1 MEGGRGGET
10 GEKTSPV
17 HVCKAQV
24 HSMFC
29 SVGDAV
35 KMDDPE
41 PLGILHSLYSMTFT
55 SGLRDCVMGRRAIA
69 HVLGLANNLNA
80 LLPFIQ
86 PSGNAALAL
95 QGSRYPQLG
104 GGWGG
109 GSNLVFYVL
118 SASTVRAI
126 WGWRGQGFLVT
137 CQEQSSMG
145 RLAHDPMA
153 RLCDLK

>member
-1 MEGGRGGET
+1 MVGGGGET
-10 GEKTSPV
+10 GEKTSPI
-17 HVCKAQV
+17 HVSKVQV

-29 SVGDAV
+29 SVGDAA

-95 QGSRYPQLG
+95 QGSRYPQRG
-104 GGWGG
+104 GGVVTWCFMSCQPVQLGRFGG
-109 GSNLVFYVL
+109 
-118 SASTVRAI
+118 R
-126 WGWRGQGFLVT
+126 WEGQGFLVT

-145 RLAHDPMA
+145 RLVHYPMA

>member
-1 MEGGRGGET
+1 
-10 GEKTSPV
+10 
-17 HVCKAQV
+17 
-24 HSMFC
+24 
-29 SVGDAV
+29 
-35 KMDDPE
+35 MDDPE

-69 HVLGLANNLNA
+69 HVLGLANNLSA

-95 QGSRYPQLG
+95 QGSRYPHLG
-104 GGWGG
+104 WWGG

-126 WGWRGQGFLVT
+126 WVWRGRGFLVT